1 MFYLPLP
8 RREGVGGRV
17 KQIMEQVGIVGTG
30 AMGSA
35 LLHRL
40 QLAEVPATAYDQDSG
55 AAQAARGEGATLA
68 ASAAAV
74 ARASTV
80 IDIVVRTD
88 DEILDAVLAE
98 GGVLEGAAPGS
109 LILLHSTSL
118 PQTTKRVAE
127 TARARGVHVIDAC
140 MLGVPEVVRAGKL
153 RFVVGGPQDLFERA
167 EPHLLHMSQAVF
179 HVGELGAGNV
189 VKLAHNLLMGA
200 ETLVLH
206 ETLLIGEAGGIPYPK
221 LLGILGELAGESDTR
236 FRNWQRTFD
245 PAGTDPTP
253 HAGHNTIPKDVPL
266 AGELAR
272 LYGVQAP
279 IVRELAKSALRVA
292 GLGGRP

>member
-1 MFYLPLP
+1 
-8 RREGVGGRV
+8 
-17 KQIMEQVGIVGTG
+17 MEQVGIVGTG

-40 QLAEVPATAYDQDSG
+40 RVAEVPATTYDLDPAAVLAARAEG
-55 AAQAARGEGATLA
+55 AAIAG
-68 ASAAAV
+68 SAADV

-80 IDIVVRTD
+80 IDVVVRTD
-88 DEILDAVLAE
+88 DEILEAVLGE

-109 LILLHSTSL
+109 LVLLHSTSL

-127 TARARGVHVIDAC
+127 AAGARGVHVIDAC

-153 RFVVGGPQDLFERA
+153 RFVVGGPKELFERA
-167 EPHLLHMSQAVF
+167 QPHLQHMAQTVL
-179 HVGELGAGNV
+179 HVGDLGAGNV

-236 FRNWQRTFD
+236 FQNWQRTFD
-245 PAGTDPTP
+245 PSGTDPTP

-266 AGELAR
+266 AGEVAR
-272 LYGVQAP
+272 LYGVPAP
-279 IVRELAKSALRVA
+279 IIRELAASALRVS
-292 GLGGRP
+292 GLSPSRRD